1 MARAVPSTGVDTTPS
16 GGPDSVGLPLEPNPE
31 QQQALARAVLEFVR
45 RRTADPSPIP
55 VALGPGDTD
64 DLLGLLQAPPQHGR
78 DLAAV
83 MESIEPMLDSGFD
96 TASGRFLS
104 YIPSGALTTA
114 AWGSLLGAVT
124 NRYTSGSHAAP
135 GSVAM
140 EQSVIGWIA
149 SLFDLPPTAGGL
161 LLSGGSMA
169 NLTAVVTARSRLADG
184 SPDSVLDGTTEART
198 DATHDGRF
206 DHGVIY
212 TSERSHHSVAKA
224 AHIAGIH
231 PDRVRHVPAD
241 GQLRLDTDRLAEM
254 LTADRASGLAPM
266 MIVAT
271 AGTTDTGTVDPLAR
285 CAELAHE
292 HGAWYHID
300 AAYGGF
306 FALTERGRAR
316 FGGIERADSITVDA
330 HKSLFLPFG
339 IGGLVVRDTASLVAA
354 HEGRGAY
361 MQDVTERRLPGDGQV
376 LPLYFSMGPELTRPN
391 RGLPLWLALNLHGV
405 NRFRDELDHM
415 LDLAD
420 RTAHRLRDIDGI
432 ELAVEPELSI
442 VAFRSSAPDPSV
454 GDAVTE
460 RIFRY
465 LNNSGEV
472 HVSSTTIH
480 DRFVIRFAFLSQ
492 RTTEAIAVRA
502 VELVAEAVAT
512 VSRPE

>member
-1 MARAVPSTGVDTTPS
+1 MAGTSSDQHGI
-16 GGPDSVGLPLEPNPE
+16 PLEPDIDDHR
-31 QQQALARAVLEFVR
+31 ALIEAVIEFAQR
-45 RRTADPSPIP
+45 RITDPSPTP
-55 VALGPGDTD
+55 VTLGPGDSD
-64 DLLGLLQAPPQHGR
+64 QLIGLLEPPPDNGR
-78 DLAAV
+78 NVGAAL
-83 MESIEPMLDSGFD
+83 EALDTALQSGID

-114 AWGSLLGAVT
+114 AWGSLLGAIT
-124 NRYTSGSHAAP
+124 NRYTGGSHAAP

-149 SLFDLPPTAGGL
+149 SLFGLPPTAGGL

-184 SPDSVLDGTTEART
+184 AVDGRA
-198 DATHDGRF
+198 DGRF

-212 TSERSHHSVAKA
+212 TSARSHHSVAKA
-224 AHIAGIH
+224 ARIAGIH
-231 PDRVRHVPAD
+231 SDRVRHVPAD
-241 GQLRLDTDRLAEM
+241 PELRLDTGRLAGM
-254 LTADRASGLAPM
+254 VYADRAAGLRPM

-285 CAELAHE
+285 CAEVAAE

-316 FGGIERADSITVDA
+316 FTGIEYADSITVDA

-339 IGGLVVRDTASLVAA
+339 IGGLVVRDTDTLVAA
-354 HEGRGAY
+354 HQGRGAY
-361 MQDVTERRLPGDGQV
+361 MQDVTERRLPGGDRV
-376 LPLYFSMGPELTRPN
+376 LPLYFAMGPELTRPN

-405 NRFRDELDHM
+405 NRFRDELDRM
-415 LDLAD
+415 LDLAE
-420 RTAHRLRDIDGI
+420 RTAGRLRAMDGI
-432 ELAVEPELSI
+432 ELAVEPELSV
-442 VAFRSSAPDPSV
+442 VAFRSSIADCSV
-454 GDAVTE
+454 GDAITE

-465 LNNSGEV
+465 LNESGEV
-472 HVSSTTIH
+472 HVSSTTID

-492 RTTEAIAVRA
+492 RTTDAIADRA

-512 VSRPE
+512 V